1 MSQEILLDNI
11 LKNDRRMYIMETR
24 YTHSP
29 MDIRHYSTD
38 QLRQEFLVERNF
50 APGEVILTY
59 THNDRMI
66 FGGVTPTEKPLSIEL
81 STELGVSYFLER
93 RELGVINIGGPGSII
108 IDGTEESMKKQD
120 GYYIGKET
128 REVVFKSDDQS
139 NPAKFY
145 CVSVPAHQKYRNVRI
160 SIDEIK
166 PMETGDSAT
175 LNKRKIYQYIHPN
188 VCESCQLQMGYTIL
202 EPGSSWN
209 TMPCHTHERRME
221 TYLYFDM
228 KPDTRV
234 FHFMGKPDETKHL
247 VMKNEQATI
256 SPSWSIHSGVGTS
269 DYTFIWAMCGEN
281 ITYSDMDMVEMDQLK

>member
-1 MSQEILLDNI
+1 MQ
-11 LKNDRRMYIMETR
+11 METK

-29 MDIRHYSTD
+29 EDISHYSTAK
-38 QLRQEFLVERNF
+38 LREEFLIETIF
-50 APGEVILTY
+50 TPGEIVLTY
-59 THNDRMI
+59 THNDRQI
-66 FGGVTPTEKPLSIEL
+66 FGGVTPTDSPLEIIL
-81 STELGVSYFLER
+81 NKALGVDYFLER

-108 IDGTEESMKKQD
+108 LEGKEEVMKKQD

-128 REVVFKSDDQS
+128 KDIQFKSEDKK

-145 CVSVPAHQKYRNVRI
+145 VVSTPAHHKYPNVKI
-160 SIDEIK
+160 SIDEITPK
-166 PMETGDSAT
+166 VTGESKT
-175 LNKRKIYQYIHPN
+175 LNQRKIYQYIHPN

-209 TMPCHTHERRME
+209 TMPVHTHERRME

-228 KPDTRV
+228 DPDTKV

-247 VMKNEQATI
+247 VMSNEQAAI

-281 ITYSDMDMVEMDQLK
+281 ITYDDMDFVSMDQLK

>member
-1 MSQEILLDNI
+1 MSQEILLDKI
-11 LKNDRRMYIMETR
+11 LKSDRRIYIMETR

-145 CVSVPAHQKYRNVRI
+145 CVSVPAHHKYRNVRI

>member
-1 MSQEILLDNI
+1 
-11 LKNDRRMYIMETR
+11 METR

-145 CVSVPAHQKYRNVRI
+145 CVSVPAHHKYRNVRI

-228 KPDTRV
+228 KPNTRV

>member
-1 MSQEILLDNI
+1 M
-11 LKNDRRMYIMETR
+11 KMETR
-24 YTHSP
+24 YGSSP
-29 MDIRHYSTD
+29 EMIRHFSTE
-38 QLRQEFLVERNF
+38 QLRDEFLVEKLF
-50 APGEVILTY
+50 VPGEVLLTY

-66 FGGVTPTEKPLSIEL
+66 FGGVTPTNEALEIKL
-81 STELGVSYFLER
+81 STELGVDYFLER

-108 IDGTEESMKKQD
+108 INGTEEPMKKQD

-128 REVVFKSDDQS
+128 KQIQFKSDDTS

-145 CVSVPAHQKYRNVRI
+145 CVSVPAHKIYPNVKI
-160 SIDEIK
+160 SIDDIT
-166 PMETGDSAT
+166 PMETGESKT

-202 EPGSSWN
+202 AEGSSWN

-228 KPDTRV
+228 DPDTKV

-247 VMKNEQATI
+247 VMGNEQATI
-256 SPSWSIHSGVGTS
+256 SPSWSIHTGVGTA

-281 ITYSDMDMVEMDQLK
+281 ITYGDMDMVAMDDLK

>member
-1 MSQEILLDNI
+1 MSQEILLDKI

-66 FGGVTPTEKPLSIEL
+66 FGGVTPTEQPLSIEL

-108 IDGTEESMKKQD
+108 IDGKEESMKKQD

-145 CVSVPAHQKYRNVRI
+145 CVSVPAHHKYRNVRI